1 VFAAL
6 QHHHPALRIGM
17 AAPRPHAPR
26 VQRTP
31 AAGNAWHRLATS
43 VPVSHPQDPAEREA
57 DRVADAVT
65 RGDAAAPM
73 PAAASVQR
81 MCAECE
87 QEEERGVQRKAEGP
101 AAATPAPAQPLAGG
115 GQPLP
120 RGLRT
125 FFEPRLGADLA
136 PVRVHTDGQAAQS
149 AQDFHARAYTFGSH
163 VVFGAGQFQP
173 ASSAGQRLLAHE
185 LAHVVQQSGRS
196 GRWCSGRSDPCVR
209 RAGYLRGHSRRGTG
223 VRLGREEGLQSARDP
238 RLQAICKRLGCS
250 SRKEKT
256 SCPPGWRAA
265 GSKDFEGQCC
275 RGSIDNAQDCC
286 PPARIAMM
294 DFRCC
299 GPGET
304 VVGNRCKKSAP
315 PPEKKDCPPER
326 QAWGGRCCEPPLVP
340 EGFACKEPGKEP
352 KKDKPPKPS
361 TVLGDVLRMEFRTRR
376 RAGTTRPA
384 ATAPASADSQASLER
399 LVLALKSDASLKVQ
413 LSGHAS
419 IEKPASD
426 PDYNER
432 LSERRVRLILSEL
445 EKRGI
450 AASRVATLPDG
461 VAAGCRELS
470 AGVLACGDTGAS
482 GTVSSQDRNVTERT
496 ITPAP

>member
-1 VFAAL
+1 
-6 QHHHPALRIGM
+6 
-17 AAPRPHAPR
+17 
-26 VQRTP
+26 VQRRPT
-31 AAGNAWHRLATS
+31 AGNAWHRLATS
-43 VPVSHPQDPAEREA
+43 VPVSHPYDPAEREA
-57 DRVADAVT
+57 DLVADSVM
-65 RGDAAAPM
+65 RGGAAAPA
-73 PAAASVQR
+73 PAAAGVQR

-87 QEEERGVQRKAEGP
+87 EEERGVQRKAEGP
-101 AAATPAPAQPLAGG
+101 AAATPAPAQPLIEGG
-115 GQPLP
+115 RPLP
-120 RGLRT
+120 PGVRE

-173 ASSAGQRLLAHE
+173 ASPAGQRLLAHE
-185 LAHVVQQSGRS
+185 LAHVVQQSGQVRPMVQRQIPIPVFDELDICVDIPGV
-196 GRWCSGRSDPCVR
+196 GRVCGSD
-209 RAGYLRGHSRRGTG
+209 
-223 VRLGREEGLQSARDP
+223 ARKACEKVP
-238 RLQAICKRLGCS
+238 AIPGCKAICKRLGCKQPE
-250 SRKEKT
+250 KEKT

-361 TVLGDVLRMEFRTRR
+361 TVLGDVLRMEFRKDAPQSWYDPAGSY
-376 RAGTTRPA
+376 RASV
-384 ATAPASADSQASLER
+384 TADGQASLER

-482 GTVSSQDRNVTERT
+482 GTVSSQDRNVTART
-496 ITPAP
+496 FTPAP